1 MLQLFFLLTRSRL
14 LNHLLLWWFI
24 AIEIPIY
31 LIKIDIYQLLLTAH
45 LLHIYIFNTLIGM
58 QIAYFVLWRFYKID
72 NIVSAGYWVVAT
84 FTGYNYLVGSLEWRA
99 RLLITLI
106 VNAGRLTCQL
116 RIDVHDGRGVNFVII
131 ILNTA
136 TLHALIHIWL
146 FIVKVIGCAT
156 RQRVLLI
163 FEGAHNLAIKP
174 TIITT
179 RIIITL
185 ILIFLIAIYRKD
197 GPLIFLITGL
207 YRIQMLIHWS
217 KAKHLILS
225 INKPLLRRIIAKQ
238 TCFRL
243 LFLV

>member
-1 MLQLFFLLTRSRL
+1 M
-14 LNHLLLWWFI
+14 
-24 AIEIPIY
+24 
-31 LIKIDIYQLLLTAH
+31 
-45 LLHIYIFNTLIGM
+45 
-58 QIAYFVLWRFYKID
+58 
-72 NIVSAGYWVVAT
+72 
-84 FTGYNYLVGSLEWRA
+84 
-99 RLLITLI
+99 
-106 VNAGRLTCQL
+106 
-116 RIDVHDGRGVNFVII
+116 NFVII

-163 FEGAHNLAIKP
+163 FKGAHNLTIEP

-185 ILIFLIAIYRKD
+185 ILILLIAIYRKD

-207 YRIQMLIHWS
+207 DGIQMLIHRS

-225 INKPLLRRIIAKQ
+225 INEPLLRRIIAE
-238 TCFRL
+238 
-243 LFLV
+243 